1 MKSLIILFIIF
12 SFYGLKAQ
20 TSNSFVRFSGS
31 VINNTAKE
39 LTIFNYKNYKKVFLL
54 SENGNFSDTLKIER
68 GYYTLRCGNE
78 ISKIFLAPGYDIKMF
93 LDVNE
98 FDESI
103 QYNGI
108 GSPIN
113 NYLAKVYLYN
123 EKNSLDF
130 IKEKELSTE
139 GHYNYIINFYNGIDK
154 LLDSNKIE
162 DQEFVIDQKNNYDF
176 EILYRLLDRN
186 KKELFNQNFNSNV
199 SSYVAKQFKK
209 ISLTDSILFK
219 KNGIYKYLVLS
230 YFNYGLTA
238 KNPIVLKNFND
249 IKNSLIKKEVL
260 KNIGRGIS
268 VKKQDF
274 ELYYNT
280 LKSICSDTTL
290 LNKYAKKYNQ
300 ILKLKPGLASP
311 SFTCKDINGKFVSL
325 SDFKGKLVY
334 IDLWATWCGPCKTQ
348 IPFLN
353 ELEEKYKEKNI
364 SFVSIS
370 IDKLKNIEKWKN
382 MIKSKEMGGIQLI
395 AENAWESEFA
405 VALNVESIPRFVLLD
420 QKGNIINIDAP
431 RPSTSGVDIKTG
443 EQTEGEL
450 NKELIQLIEK
460 HLK

>member
-1 MKSLIILFIIF
+1 MKSIIILFIIL
-12 SFYGLKAQ
+12 SFYELKAQ
-20 TSNSFVRFSGS
+20 TSDSFVRFSGS
-31 VINNTAKE
+31 VINNTTKE
-39 LTIFNYKNYKKVFLL
+39 LTVFNYKNYEKVFLL
-54 SENGNFSDTLKIER
+54 GENGNFSDTLKIER

-93 LDVNE
+93 LDIKK

-103 QYNGI
+103 GYNGI

-113 NYLAKVYLYN
+113 NYLAKLYLYN
-123 EKNSLDF
+123 EKNNLDF
-130 IKEKELSTE
+130 IQEKELSIE
-139 GHYNYIINFYNGIDK
+139 GYFNYILNYYNGIDK
-154 LLDSNKIE
+154 LLESNNIE
-162 DQEFVIDQKNNYDF
+162 DHEFVSDQKNNIGF
-176 EILYRLLDRN
+176 EILYKLLDRN
-186 KKELFNQNFNSNV
+186 KKEVFNENSNSNV
-199 SSYVAKQFKK
+199 SSYVAKGFKK
-209 ISLTDSILFK
+209 MNLTDSILFK

-238 KNPIVLKNFND
+238 KNKIVLKNFNE

-300 ILKLKPGLASP
+300 ILKLKPGLTSP
-311 SFTCKDINGKFVSL
+311 SFTCKDINGQSISL
-325 SDFKGKLVY
+325 SDFKGNLVF
-334 IDLWATWCGPCKTQ
+334 IDLWATWCAPCKTE

-353 ELEEKYKEKNI
+353 KLEEKYKEKNI

-420 QKGNIINIDAP
+420 EKGNIINIDAP
-431 RPSTSGVDIKTG
+431 RPSTRGFDITG
-443 EQTEGEL
+443 EQIEREL